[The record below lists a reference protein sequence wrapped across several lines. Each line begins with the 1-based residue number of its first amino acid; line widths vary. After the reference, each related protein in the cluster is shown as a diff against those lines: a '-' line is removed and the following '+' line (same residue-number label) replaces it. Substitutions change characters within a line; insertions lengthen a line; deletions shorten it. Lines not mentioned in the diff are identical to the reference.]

1 MPREAMNQNVNQGN
15 ADEELRSLLRRVRLV
30 ELKTRKAVNAHAQG
44 AYQSRF
50 KGRGMAFSESRAYVP
65 GDDPRHVDWNVTARS
80 GELYVKQFVEER
92 ELVLLLAVDLSGS
105 LSFGSKAQQKRQ
117 LAAEAAALM
126 AFSALRNHDKVGL
139 LLFTDQVERLIVPK
153 SGRSHVLRL
162 LREILVCQPA
172 HRGTDLAKA
181 LRQVSLL
188 SNKRAIVAVIS
199 DFMEPGALSAGT
211 KGGQA
216 SAMVHPAGKSDYV
229 GIEKPMRVLSR
240 RHDLLLFEVEDPL
253 ERDLPDV
260 GLLAVRDAETGQE
273 TLVDTSEPSVREAY
287 REWMERDRSG
297 LRAKMAQLGAEHVTL
312 RTGDDASRALI
323 RFLQRRARRGR

>member
-1 MPREAMNQNVNQGN
+1 MNPNMDQGSP
-15 ADEELRSLLRRVRLV
+15 DEEFRNLLRRVRLV

-80 GELYVKQFVEER
+80 GELHVKQFVEER

-105 LSFGSKAQQKRQ
+105 LSFGSRAQQKRQ

-153 SGRSHVLRL
+153 SGRSHVLRV
-162 LREILVCQPA
+162 LREILVCQPRR
-172 HRGTDLAKA
+172 RGTDLAKA
-181 LRQVSLL
+181 LEQVGLL

-199 DFMEPGALSAGT
+199 DFMEPMATPHAPSSIFKKPPREPLSTVGADMERPL
-211 KGGQA
+211 
-216 SAMVHPAGKSDYV
+216 
-229 GIEKPMRVLSR
+229 RVLSR

-253 ERDLPDV
+253 ERELPDV
-260 GLLAVRDAETGQE
+260 GLLAVQDAETGRE

-287 REWMERDRSG
+287 RAWVNQERG
-297 LRAKMAQLGAEHVTL
+297 ALRARVAQLGAEHVAL
-312 RTGDDASRALI
+312 RTGEDASRALV

>member
-1 MPREAMNQNVNQGN
+1 
-15 ADEELRSLLRRVRLV
+15 
-30 ELKTRKAVNAHAQG
+30 
-44 AYQSRF
+44 
-50 KGRGMAFSESRAYVP
+50 MAFSESRAYVP

-105 LSFGSKAQQKRQ
+105 LSFGSRAQQKRQ

-162 LREILVCQPA
+162 LREILVCQPQ

-181 LRQVSLL
+181 LGQVSLL

-199 DFMEPGALSAGT
+199 DFMEPGALSFGNKTPSQSQMLPLGPNAY
-211 KGGQA
+211 A
-216 SAMVHPAGKSDYV
+216 

-253 ERDLPDV
+253 ERELPDV
-260 GLLAVRDAETGQE
+260 GLLAVRDAETGRE
-273 TLVDTSEPSVREAY
+273 TLVDTSEPDVREAY
-287 REWMERDRSG
+287 RTWVTRERSQ
-297 LRAKMAQLGAEHVTL
+297 LRARVAQLGAEHVTL
-312 RTGDDASRALI
+312 RSGDDASRALI
-323 RFLQRRARRGR
+323 RFLQ

>member
-1 MPREAMNQNVNQGN
+1 MPREVMNPDIDQGST
-15 ADEELRSLLRRVRLV
+15 DDELRNLLRRVRLV

-80 GELYVKQFVEER
+80 GELYVKQFIEER

-105 LSFGSKAQQKRQ
+105 LSFGSRAQQKRQ

-162 LREILVCQPA
+162 LREILVCQPTS
-172 HRGTDLAKA
+172 RGTDLAKA

-199 DFMEPGALSAGT
+199 DMIEPGALSVSGS
-211 KGGQA
+211 KRSKSSQEVSVS
-216 SAMVHPAGKSDYV
+216 SAYDR
-229 GIEKPMRVLSR
+229 IEKPMRVLSR

-253 ERDLPDV
+253 ERALPDV

-273 TLVDTSEPSVREAY
+273 TLVDTSDADVREAY
-287 REWMERDRSG
+287 RNWMERERG
-297 LRAKMAQLGAEHVTL
+297 ELRARLAQLGAEHVTL
-312 RTGDDASRALI
+312 RTGDDASRALV